1 MVDYEIFEL
10 GEVRLQMGETL
21 RDARLAYRTYGSLNE
36 AKSNAIVYPTWYSG
50 QHYDNEWLIGEG
62 MALDP
67 ARYCVIVPNM
77 LGNGLSS
84 SPSNTPPPYDRARFP
99 RVTVFDNVSVQHRL
113 VTERFGI
120 QRLQLVTGW
129 SMGAGQTYQWAVS
142 YPEMVPRILPF
153 CGSATTSR
161 HNFVFL
167 EGVKAAL
174 TADAAFQEGWYDKPP
189 TKGLRALARVY
200 AGWGYSQ
207 AFYWEELYTQLGY
220 SSLEDFLVGFWE
232 GFFLKKDAN
241 NLLTMLW
248 TWQHGDLGATPGFD
262 GDLERAL
269 GAIRAKAIVM
279 PAEKDLYFPP
289 EDNAYEVRHM
299 PNAELRVI
307 PGVWGHFAGGGVN
320 PTDTEFIDDSLKEL
334 LAQEV

>member
-1 MVDYEIFEL
+1 
-10 GEVRLQMGETL
+10 
-21 RDARLAYRTYGSLNE
+21 
-36 AKSNAIVYPTWYSG
+36 
-50 QHYDNEWLIGEG
+50 
-62 MALDP
+62 
-67 ARYCVIVPNM
+67 
-77 LGNGLSS
+77 
-84 SPSNTPPPYDRARFP
+84 
-99 RVTVFDNVSVQHRL
+99 
-113 VTERFGI
+113 
-120 QRLQLVTGW
+120 
-129 SMGAGQTYQWAVS
+129 
-142 YPEMVPRILPF
+142 
-153 CGSATTSR
+153 
-161 HNFVFL
+161 
-167 EGVKAAL
+167 
-174 TADAAFQEGWYDKPP
+174 
-189 TKGLRALARVY
+189 
-200 AGWGYSQ
+200 
-207 AFYWEELYTQLGY
+207 
-220 SSLEDFLVGFWE
+220 VGFWE